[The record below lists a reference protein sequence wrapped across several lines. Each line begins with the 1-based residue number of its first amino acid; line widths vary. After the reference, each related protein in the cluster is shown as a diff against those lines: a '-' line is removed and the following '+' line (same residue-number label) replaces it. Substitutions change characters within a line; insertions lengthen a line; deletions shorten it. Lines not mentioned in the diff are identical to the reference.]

1 MFGVCPAGEPLV
13 SAVPVLGSVSSSLSR
28 SLQQASLAATAPLS
42 AFQPPPSPAKGWRE
56 NGVAAGVADGVAANG
71 VAASTQAVPVLRA
84 SLSEWTQ
91 WLEEEV
97 RRVGVGVRVRSR
109 CSRRSGRG

>member
-13 SAVPVLGSVSSSLSR
+13 SAVPVLGSVSSSLSL